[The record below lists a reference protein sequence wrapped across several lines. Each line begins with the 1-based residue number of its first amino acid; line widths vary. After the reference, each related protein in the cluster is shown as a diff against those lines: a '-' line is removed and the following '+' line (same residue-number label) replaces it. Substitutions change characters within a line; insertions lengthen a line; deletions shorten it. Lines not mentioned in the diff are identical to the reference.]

1 MLEIDPI
8 PPIEPT
14 GERYCYRV
22 QSGTNLNKTYRVD
35 LAANQGGGFC
45 QCLDFA
51 TRRQPALD
59 AGAEILTR
67 ATTCKHLRKAY
78 AYFFRAVMR
87 GLASQDDTESP
98 SSPSSPP

>member
-1 MLEIDPI
+1 MLDEYHGGIDPK
-8 PPIEPT
+8 PT
-14 GERYCYRV
+14 GERYCYLV
-22 QSGTNLNKTYRVD
+22 QSDSNPRKGYRVD
-35 LAANQGGGFC
+35 LAANEGGGVC

-87 GLASQDDTESP
+87 GLATQDDTQP
-98 SSPSSPP
+98 K